1 MTHAAALCHFER
13 HEENLMPTEKV
24 TLSRKG
30 LAERW
35 DCSTETIKRREAA
48 GVLKAL
54 KLGRLVRYRLADV
67 EAAEAQAEVH

>member
-1 MTHAAALCHFER
+1 MKKIQLPER
-13 HEENLMPTEKV
+13 V
-24 TLSRKG
+24 TVRRKG

-35 DCSTETIKRREAA
+35 DCSTETIKRRGQQAS
-48 GVLKAL
+48 KAL